1 MRFENI
7 QVFND
12 WILTKIKKTIGDVT
26 ILVNNAGIVTG
37 KKFIDSGD
45 NEIEKTFKVN
55 TFSHFWV
62 KKYIFV
68 VWKKKYKNTYF
79 DINTK
84 KKLGKAF
91 LPAMMSKNHGHLVTI
106 ASMAGIVGAAGLG
119 DYCASKF
126 AAVGFEESIRNE
138 LVRLG
143 KTGVKT

>member
-1 MRFENI
+1 MKKNCKYTF
-7 QVFND
+7 
-12 WILTKIKKTIGDVT
+12 LLKI
-26 ILVNNAGIVTG
+26 
-37 KKFIDSGD
+37 
-45 NEIEKTFKVN
+45 
-55 TFSHFWV
+55 
-62 KKYIFV
+62 
-68 VWKKKYKNTYF
+68 
-79 DINTK
+79 K